1 MAIDIDKN
9 NLGNINTQIDTNVNL
24 KPNEETLQS
33 QRQFYNKVS
42 NIGEN
47 IYNKYAP
54 EAGKQDALNKYVEN
68 LSKGAAGDYSHI
80 SNFTPYGEA
89 YNKVMDKLAPM
100 VLASD
105 GESTINQLS
114 KNILNDQ
121 NILYPYK
128 VQAFANIVKTK
139 IDEDLKNTPKEYQ
152 ASVALMLNR
161 QANDSQNNLISHVAT
176 VEASHQQYDVLNSI
190 NNIVTLSNSAS
201 NINDSFLY
209 AQQIKEAAEASINV
223 GVTPERANNIIDNSM
238 AQIFG
243 KWNNQQIK
251 IFNDSLPDNLKLSS
265 KQIED
270 ASNYYIKQYN
280 TEQTT
285 KKNYEL
291 QNHYSQAKHIVE
303 LSHGINNPAPYPQTD
318 EEIAQNQAAIAR
330 YRTSF
335 LDSPEDIKKEQQA
348 REAGNLAN
356 TFKSL
361 QPIQAW
367 YLSTGNLN
375 ELKNSLGEEQYN
387 VLSQQINNFSKAP
400 VQVQN
405 STMAYIRK
413 YEADIKY
420 DPVQNLELEGKS
432 PAVIYNS
439 QLERG
444 LQPKMLSNSQLSVY
458 VPQYQQDRI
467 NTINKINNDY
477 GEFAPIAI
485 KQIAKQTNELGIT
498 IPDKNILNEYLLS
511 KNIQTPTPRFN
522 INKLSSDKITSTLS
536 TLDANTRDWINEV
549 VPAISKIRN
558 ESPNDVLTNLFTL
571 KNGNFVYKEDEHI
584 LDKNFRENIA
594 KYINTENSSK
604 VLPYA
609 IIKLDPINNVYNIYS
624 ENNELYYTIPKKNMD
639 NIHGK
644 SLVER
649 ISEAFKYGGSL

>member
-1 MAIDIDKN
+1 MAIDIDKSS
-9 NLGNINTQIDTNVNL
+9 LGNINTQIDTNVNL
-24 KPNEETLQS
+24 RPGEQTLQA
-33 QRQFYNKVS
+33 QREFYNKVS
-42 NIGEN
+42 NIGED
-47 IYNKYAP
+47 IYNKYAA
-54 EAGKQDALNKYVEN
+54 EAGKEDAEKKYVEN
-68 LSKGAAGDYSHI
+68 LDKGAAGDYSHV
-80 SNFTPYGEA
+80 SQFTPYGKA
-89 YNKVMDKLAPM
+89 YNKVMDKLAPI
-100 VLASD
+100 VLTSNA
-105 GESTINQLS
+105 ETNINELS
-114 KNILNDQ
+114 KNILNDSR
-121 NILYPYK
+121 ILYPYK
-128 VQAFANIVKTK
+128 VQAFANMVKQSISDNLKK
-139 IDEDLKNTPKEYQ
+139 IPTEYQ

-161 QANDSQNNLISHVAT
+161 QANDSQNNLIDHVAR
-176 VEASHQQYDVLNSI
+176 VNASQQQYEALDSI
-190 NNIVTLSNSAS
+190 NKIVKLSNSAS
-201 NINDSFLY
+201 DINQSFLY
-209 AQQIKEAAEASINV
+209 AQQIKQAVEASINV
-223 GVTPERANNIIDNSM
+223 GVTPVRANNIIDNSI

-251 IFNDSLPDNLKLSS
+251 VFNDSLPDDLKLSS

-280 TEQTT
+280 TEQTS
-285 KKNYEL
+285 KKDYEL

-303 LSHGINNPAPYPQTD
+303 LSHGINNPAPYPQSD
-318 EEIAQNQAAIAR
+318 EEIAQNQAATAR

-485 KQIAKQTNELGIT
+485 KQIAKQTKELGIT

-511 KNIQTPTPRFN
+511 KNVQAPTPKFN
-522 INKLSSDKITSTLS
+522 INKLSDIAPTLS

-549 VPAISKIRN
+549 IPSISKIRN
-558 ESPNDVLTNLFTL
+558 ESPNNVLTDLFTL
-571 KNGNFVYKEDEHI
+571 KDGNFVYKEDEHI
-584 LDKNFRENIA
+584 LNKDFRENIA

-609 IIKLDPINNVYNIYS
+609 KIKLDPINNVYNIYS
-624 ENNELYYTIPKKNMD
+624 ENNELYYTIPKENMD

-644 SLVER
+644 SLVEK